1 MPAVYEGQGG
11 LAFKSLVGYP
21 KPVDLYV
28 GRLKPGET
36 WVEDRT
42 DAELQIARMT
52 CA

>member
-1 MPAVYEGQGG
+1 MPAVYEGQGE

-21 KPVDLYV
+21 KPVDLCV

-42 DAELQIARMT
+42 STELQIVWMT
-52 CA
+52 CV